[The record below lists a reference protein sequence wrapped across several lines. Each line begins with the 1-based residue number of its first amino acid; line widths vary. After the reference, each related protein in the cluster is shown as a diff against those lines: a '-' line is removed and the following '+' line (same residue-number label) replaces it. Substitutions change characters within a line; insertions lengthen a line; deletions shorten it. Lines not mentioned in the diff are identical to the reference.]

1 MNYSRDINKATNK
14 FIKENY
20 DQLHIIVPIGT
31 KAALRGR
38 FENGMT
44 LNKYI
49 NCLIELDL
57 RGKTDWRGFD
67 EDFRLLGELAG
78 TA

>member
-1 MNYSRDINKATNK
+1 MMYSKGVND
-14 FIKENY
+14 FIRENY
-20 DQLHIIVPIGT
+20 DQLHIIVPLGT
-31 KAALRGR
+31 KEALRGR

-57 RGKTDWRGFD
+57 RGKTDWRDFD
-67 EDFRLLGELAG
+67 EDCRLLKQLVG

>member
-1 MNYSRDINKATNK
+1 MYSKEINHATNRY
-14 FIKENY
+14 IKENY
-20 DQLHIIVPIGT
+20 DQLHIIVPLGT
-31 KAALRGR
+31 KTALRGR
-38 FENGMT
+38 FERGMT

-57 RGKTDWRGFD
+57 RGKTDWRDFD
-67 EDFRLLGELAG
+67 EDCRLLRELVE